1 MIKKATWKSESED
14 GFRVFRINNKPGH
27 SIIIDG
33 TILVAEVERRDMDD
47 LDKDLEENEC
57 LRAVGSFFTRLGRFC
72 WYCED
77 LETEEAFLYIESEE
91 D

>member
-14 GFRVFRINNKPGH
+14 GFRVFRLTSKPGY
-27 SIIIDG
+27 SVIVDG
-33 TILVAEVERRDMDD
+33 TIIVAEVERRDMDD
-47 LDKDLEENEC
+47 LDKDLAENEC
-57 LRAVGSFFTRLGRFC
+57 LCAVASLFTRLGRFC

-77 LETEEAFLYIESEE
+77 SETEEAFLYIESEE

>member
-57 LRAVGSFFTRLGRFC
+57 LRSVGSFFYASRSVL
-72 WYCED
+72 
-77 LETEEAFLYIESEE
+77 LVL
-91 D
+91 